1 MALYLFNAMRLTLL
15 CSTGNPERAVLM
27 ADGADPYT
35 VSRRHHLA
43 ALSYEAGLRG
53 LESRLIGPG
62 GDILR
67 IAWGG
72 RETMVVAV
80 PSAGG
85 GWSYLWGGRGTAST
99 ADPSGAA
106 EQIATFLGR

>member
-1 MALYLFNAMRLTLL
+1 M
-15 CSTGNPERAVLM
+15 VDD
-27 ADGADPYT
+27 ADTYA

-53 LESRLIGPG
+53 LEGRLIGSA

-67 IAWGG
+67 IVHPAAG
-72 RETMVVAV
+72 RDTMVLAV

-85 GWSYLWGGRGTAST
+85 GWSYLWGGGGTADA
-99 ADPSGAA
+99 ADPSRAA
-106 EQIATFLGR
+106 DLIAVFLGR

>member
-1 MALYLFNAMRLTLL
+1 
-15 CSTGNPERAVLM
+15 M
-27 ADGADPYT
+27 ADDADSYT

-43 ALSYEAGLRG
+43 ALSYEADLRG

-67 IAWGG
+67 IADPAAG
-72 RETMVVAV
+72 RDTMVLAV
-80 PSAGG
+80 LSSDGS
-85 GWSYLWGGRGTAST
+85 WSYLWGGRGTASA

-106 EQIATFLGR
+106 GLIAAFLGR

>member
-1 MALYLFNAMRLTLL
+1 M
-15 CSTGNPERAVLM
+15 VDD
-27 ADGADPYT
+27 ADAYA

-53 LESRLIGPG
+53 LESRHVGPG

-67 IAWGG
+67 IADPAAG
-72 RETMVVAV
+72 RDTMVLAV
-80 PSAGG
+80 PSSGG

-99 ADPSGAA
+99 ADPSAAA
-106 EQIATFLGR
+106 EQIAAFLGR

>member
-1 MALYLFNAMRLTLL
+1 
-15 CSTGNPERAVLM
+15 M
-27 ADGADPYT
+27 ADDADPYA

-67 IAWGG
+67 IAHPSGG
-72 RETMVVAV
+72 RDTMVVAV
-80 PSAGG
+80 PSSGG
-85 GWSYLWGGRGTAST
+85 GWSYLWGGRGSAST
-99 ADPSGAA
+99 ADPSEVADRIAA
-106 EQIATFLGR
+106 FLGR

>member
-1 MALYLFNAMRLTLL
+1 
-15 CSTGNPERAVLM
+15 M
-27 ADGADPYT
+27 ADDADPYA

-67 IAWGG
+67 IADPSGG
-72 RETMVVAV
+72 RDTMVVAV
-80 PSAGG
+80 PSPEGD
-85 GWSYLWGGRGTAST
+85 WSYLWGGRGVAST
-99 ADPSGAA
+99 ADPSAAA
-106 EQIATFLGR
+106 ERIAAFLGR

>member
-1 MALYLFNAMRLTLL
+1 
-15 CSTGNPERAVLM
+15 M
-27 ADGADPYT
+27 ADGADPYA

-43 ALSYEAGLRG
+43 ALSYEAGLCG

-67 IAWGG
+67 IASGG
-72 RETMVVAV
+72 RDTMVVAV
-80 PSAGG
+80 PSSGG

-99 ADPSGAA
+99 ADPSDAA
-106 EQIATFLGR
+106 EQIAAFLGR